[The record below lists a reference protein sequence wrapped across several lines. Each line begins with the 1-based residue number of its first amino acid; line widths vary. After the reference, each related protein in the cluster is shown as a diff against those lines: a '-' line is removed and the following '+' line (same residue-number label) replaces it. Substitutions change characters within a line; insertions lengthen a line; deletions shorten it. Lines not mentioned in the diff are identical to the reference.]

1 VRNHLLERMRAAA
14 ILHIEMAWDLA
25 ALWAVVTS
33 SMELVLGHSPDETFW
48 VEIMDELVAQ
58 FRKLEEMRSWL
69 ERPDARTCDLHLS
82 LPPDQA
88 QHADRLDEA
97 TRRLEAELT
106 AQWQVG
112 TELEALRTSAAR
124 VQDLVLDNIDG
135 ASSLGAS
142 LSIMAE
148 LLEVLNDATTA
159 NRVRRGTRSVLVAT
173 LSHFLELKCE
183 LELLGFG
190 RNEDLIED
198 HADAASDSLASLVP
212 SSVAR
217 DPPDGTGE

>member
-1 VRNHLLERMRAAA
+1 MRAAA

-135 ASSLGAS
+135 PSSLSAS

-148 LLEVLNDATTA
+148 LLEVQIDATTA
-159 NRVRRGTRSVLVAT
+159 NRVRRGTRSLLVAS
-173 LSHFLELKCE
+173 LSHFLELKSE

-190 RNEDLIED
+190 RNADLIED

-217 DPPDGTGE
+217 DPPDGMGE

>member
-1 VRNHLLERMRAAA
+1 MRAAA

-58 FRKLEEMRSWL
+58 FRKLEEMCSWL

-135 ASSLGAS
+135 PSSLSVS

-148 LLEVLNDATTA
+148 LLEVQIDATTA
-159 NRVRRGTRSVLVAT
+159 NRVRRGTRSLLVAS
-173 LSHFLELKCE
+173 LSHFLELKSE

-190 RNEDLIED
+190 RNADLIED